1 MQVRV
6 KLMGI
11 LKQKTP
17 DGGRLDLA
25 DGATVEDAL
34 SALDIKQVRVHAF
47 SVNGTF
53 ERDLKRPLCADDEL
67 MVLAPVGG
75 G

>member
-11 LKQKTP
+11 LKSKTP
-17 DGGRLDLA
+17 DGGRLELA

-34 SALDIKQVRVHAF
+34 GALDIDRSRVHAL

-53 ERDLKRPLCADDEL
+53 ERDMTRSLSAEDEL